1 MKKSLNWTATDG
13 EKSLNWTAV
22 DGGEYA
28 IFAVADLVKD
38 WNT

>member
-28 IFAVADLVKD
+28 IFAVADLVKG